1 MRIILTASIAVLA
14 AVTIN
19 VTSSKAQFF
28 NERFCTFGGGFNS
41 SGAPDCAFHTWEQ
54 CVASARGLGRY
65 CGENPR
71 YQWDR
76 AARGSQRRV
85 RRERDN

>member
-14 AVTIN
+14 AATIH

-28 NERFCTFGGGFNS
+28 NERFCTFGGGYLS
-41 SGAPDCAFHTWEQ
+41 SGSPDCAFHTWEQ
-54 CVASARGLGRY
+54 CIASARGLGRY

-71 YQWDR
+71 WRADR
-76 AARGSQRRV
+76 SAQGSQRRV